1 MVTSNKD
8 AMPVLYNSTRTRKVA
23 RSWSVANYLLPFLYV
38 SRMIKGKCSNE
49 RKVIF

>member
-23 RSWSVANYLLPFLYV
+23 RNRSVAYYLLPFSV
-38 SRMIKGKCSNE
+38 R
-49 RKVIF
+49 FPHD